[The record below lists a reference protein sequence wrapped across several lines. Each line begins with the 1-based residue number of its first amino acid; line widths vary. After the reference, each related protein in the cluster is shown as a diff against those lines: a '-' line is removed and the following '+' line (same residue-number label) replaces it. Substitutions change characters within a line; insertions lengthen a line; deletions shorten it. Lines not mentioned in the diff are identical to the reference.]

1 MRNLSRT
8 IHFLAHSRTVPV
20 HTPTHAKSRTV
31 PTLVPTLALTL
42 ALVLVLILGLVQPF
56 RVHGQG
62 ITTAA
67 LNGRILDDRGVPLP
81 DATVIVLHEPTGAS
95 TGVFS
100 RADGRYNIAGLRT
113 GGPYEIRVSYIGYQT
128 AARRG
133 VSLSM
138 GQNLRVD
145 FRLRGDVI
153 EAENVVVTAHGD
165 EVLNASSTGTE
176 THVSA
181 NEIARLPS
189 IARSIQDYT
198 RLAPEAASKAGGQ
211 SIAGKNNR
219 MNNFQVDGAV
229 LNDAFGLSN
238 EGLPT
243 GQVDAQPI
251 SLDAIEEFQVQVAP
265 FDVRSGGFAGGL
277 INAVTRSGTNR
288 FRGSLYWFGRNESL
302 VGDLDG
308 DEFGDFS
315 DYQLGIRLGGP
326 VAANRAFFFLNGELR
341 RRASPSSVGPAD
353 SGQPIRFG
361 ADTAAL
367 RQIVDIARDRYGY
380 DAGGFEPFPRNT
392 RNEKIFARIDV
403 NLSSRHRLTL
413 RHNHVTGDLDDGMQR
428 GRTIYTLTS
437 NQFTRDNVTQSSVAQ
452 LNSTFSAS
460 IANEARISFSR
471 VRDNRSPLSAPFP
484 QVLIDLEEAGGAFLG
499 EVRLGVERFSQA
511 NALNQDTFEFT
522 NDIHLFK
529 ADHTL
534 TIGTHNEFI
543 SFDNLFI
550 QDYYGA
556 YEFDGIE
563 AFEQGTPTR
572 YLLSRSRV
580 AGVEQPRAAWD
591 YVQMGFYAQDNWRIG
606 PRLSVNFGLRADV
619 PILPD
624 KPLANDRFARQF
636 TGHRTDRTPG
646 GQILWSP
653 RFGFN
658 LDAGGDRSTQVRGGA
673 GVFAGLPPAVWLS
686 NAYSNTGVD
695 FTRIDLAT
703 FRDQDVPE
711 FVSDPFA
718 QPIPLAAS
726 LTAPQT
732 SEVNVID
739 PDFRLPRVF
748 RANLALD
755 RRLPLD
761 LVGTVEVLLA
771 RNLDEVRFRNLNI
784 GNDGQPTGTTP
795 DGRPDYGGKKVSG
808 DFTNVILLENTGRGR
823 QFNLTLRLRK
833 GANTSFL
840 PGLFGSVA
848 YVFQDAED
856 INSGRSSRAISNWQY
871 NETDDP
877 NGETTATSDFEVR
890 HRVLASGSWKFEFG
904 KGHATTVSLF
914 YEGSAGDPYSYMYAD
929 DVNGDGI
936 RGNDLAYVPAVRSDV
951 SSDVTDEEWRAVDT
965 FIGSDPVLRAARGT
979 IVRRNATRS
988 LWRNR
993 LDLRLIQQLPSIRNQ
1008 HFELTLDVLNLAN
1021 LVNSD
1026 WGQSRY
1032 VRFDAVGLF
1041 NFDGYDEQGRPDLDL
1056 RVRDANDD
1064 GKVDREDVFQTTNLS
1079 SRWQVQ
1085 MGVRYT
1091 F

>member
-1 MRNLSRT
+1 MGIVSRT
-8 IHFLAHSRTVPV
+8 IVRRIILNRTVPI
-20 HTPTHAKSRTV
+20 
-31 PTLVPTLALTL
+31 
-42 ALVLVLILGLVQPF
+42 LVLVPVLVPVLVRVPILALITVLFHPAAAYA
-56 RVHGQG
+56 QG

-67 LNGRILDDRGVPLP
+67 LYGRILDDTGAPLP
-81 DATVIVLHEPTGAS
+81 DATVVVLHEPTGVS
-95 TGVFS
+95 SGVFS
-100 RADGRYNIAGLRT
+100 RTDGRYNIAGLRT
-113 GGPYEIRVSYIGYQT
+113 GGPYEIRVSYVGYRT
-128 AARRG
+128 AVRQDIT
-133 VSLSM
+133 LTM
-138 GQNLRVD
+138 GQGMRAD
-145 FRLRGDVI
+145 FRLNRDVI
-153 EAENVVVTAHGD
+153 EADEITVTAHRD
-165 EVLNASSTGTE
+165 EVLNASNTGTE

-181 NEIARLPS
+181 IEIARLPS

-219 MNNFQVDGAV
+219 LNNFQVDGAV
-229 LNDAFGLSN
+229 LNDAFGLTG

-308 DEFGDFS
+308 DEFGDFT
-315 DYQLGIRLGGP
+315 DYHLGFRLGGP
-326 VAANRAFFFLNGELR
+326 VARNRAFFFVNGELR
-341 RRASPSSVGPAD
+341 RRSSPSSAGPAD

-361 ADTAAL
+361 AGSADL
-367 RQIVDIARDRYGY
+367 QRIVDIARDRYGY
-380 DAGGFEPFPRNT
+380 DAGGFDPFSQDT
-392 RNEKIFARIDV
+392 RNEKIFARLDV
-403 NLSSRHRLTL
+403 NLSPGHRLTL
-413 RHNHVTGDLDDGMQR
+413 RHNLVNGDLDDGLSR
-428 GRTIYTLTS
+428 GRTLFTLTS
-437 NQFTRDNVTQSSVAQ
+437 NQFRRDNVTQSSVVQ
-452 LNSTFSAS
+452 LNSTFSGS
-460 IANEARISFSR
+460 LANEARISYSR
-471 VRDNRSPLSAPFP
+471 VRDKRSPLSASFP
-484 QVLIDLEEAGGAFLG
+484 QVRIDLEEPGGAFLG

-511 NALNQDTFEFT
+511 NSLDQDTFEFT
-522 NDIHLFK
+522 NDLHLFR
-529 ADHTL
+529 ADHTI
-534 TIGTHNEFI
+534 TIGTHNEFV

-556 YEFDGIE
+556 YEFDSIE

-580 AGVEQPRAAWD
+580 SGVEQPRAAWD
-591 YVQMGFYAQDNWRIG
+591 YVQLGFYAQDNWKVS
-606 PRLSVNFGLRADV
+606 PRLSLNFGLRADV

-624 KPLANDRFARQF
+624 EPLANDRFARQF
-636 TGHRTDRTPG
+636 SGHRTDRTPG
-646 GQILWSP
+646 GRVLWSP

-658 LDAGGDRSTQVRGGA
+658 LDAGGDRGTQIRGGA

-686 NAYSNTGVD
+686 NAYSNTGVE

-703 FRDQDVPE
+703 FRDQDVPA
-711 FVSDPFA
+711 FVADPFA
-718 QPIPLAAS
+718 QPLPLGAGLS
-726 LTAPQT
+726 APQT
-732 SEVNVID
+732 TEVNVID
-739 PDFRLPRVF
+739 PAFRLPRVF
-748 RANLALD
+748 RTNLALD

-771 RNLDEVRFRNLNI
+771 RNLDDVRFRNLNI
-784 GNDGQPTGTTP
+784 GNAGRPTGVTP
-795 DGRPDYGGKKVSG
+795 DGRPDYGGRKVSG

-833 GANTSFL
+833 GQNTAFL

-890 HRVLASGSWKFEFG
+890 HRVLASGSWKFEIG
-904 KGHATTVSLF
+904 QGLATTVSVF

-936 RGNDLAYVPAVRSDV
+936 RGNDLAYIPAGRTDV
-951 SSDVTDEEWRAVDT
+951 SAEVTDEEWRAIDAFIDT
-965 FIGSDPVLRAARGT
+965 DPTLRAARGG
-979 IVRRNATRS
+979 IVRRNASRS
-988 LWRNR
+988 PWRNR
-993 LDLRLIQQLPSIRNQ
+993 LDLRLIQQLPSVRNQ

-1021 LVNSD
+1021 LINSE

-1032 VRFDAVGLF
+1032 VRFDAAGLF
-1041 NFDGYDEQGRPDLDL
+1041 NFDGYDDQGRPDLDL
-1056 RVRDANDD
+1056 RVRDANED
-1064 GKVDREDVFQTTNLS
+1064 GRVDRDDVFQTTNLS

-1085 MGVRYT
+1085 AGVRYT

>member
-1 MRNLSRT
+1 MRIPSRT
-8 IHFLAHSRTVPV
+8 F
-20 HTPTHAKSRTV
+20 
-31 PTLVPTLALTL
+31 
-42 ALVLVLILGLVQPF
+42 LVLVLIQPALALA
-56 RVHGQG
+56 QG

-67 LNGRILDDRGVPLP
+67 LNGMILDDTGVPLP
-81 DATVIVLHEPTGAS
+81 DATVVVLHVPTGVS
-95 TGVFS
+95 SGVFS

-128 AARRG
+128 TVRRD
-133 VSLSM
+133 VTLTM
-138 GQNLRVD
+138 GQSLRAD
-145 FRLRGDVI
+145 FRLDREGI
-153 EAENVVVTAHGD
+153 EAGEIIVTAHRD
-165 EVLNASSTGTE
+165 EVLSASNTGTE
-176 THVSA
+176 THVTTH
-181 NEIARLPS
+181 EIARLPS
-189 IARSIQDYT
+189 IARSIHDYT

-219 MNNFQVDGAV
+219 LNNFQVDGAV
-229 LNDAFGLSN
+229 LNDAFGLTG

-243 GQVDAQPI
+243 GQVGAQPI

-288 FRGSLYWFGRNESL
+288 IRGSVYWFGRNESL

-308 DEFGDFS
+308 DEFGDFT
-315 DYQLGIRLGGP
+315 DYQLGFRLGGP
-326 VAANRAFFFLNGELR
+326 VARNRAFFFVNGELR
-341 RRASPSSVGPAD
+341 RRSSLSSAGPAD

-361 ADTAAL
+361 ADSADL
-367 RQIVDIARDRYGY
+367 QRIVDIARDRYGY
-380 DAGGFEPFPRNT
+380 DAGGFNPFSQDT
-392 RNEKIFARIDV
+392 QNEKIFARLDV

-413 RHNHVTGDLDDGMQR
+413 RHNLVTGDLDDGLRR
-428 GRTIYTLTS
+428 GRTIFTLTS
-437 NQFTRDNVTQSSVAQ
+437 NQFKRDNTIQSSVVQ
-452 LNSTFSAS
+452 LNSTFSGS
-460 IANEARISFSR
+460 LANEARISYSR
-471 VRDNRSPLSAPFP
+471 VRDKRSPLSAFFP
-484 QVLIDLEEAGGAFLG
+484 QVQIDLEEPDGTFLG

-511 NALNQDTFEFT
+511 NTLDQDTIEFT
-522 NDIHLFK
+522 NDLHLFR
-529 ADHTL
+529 ADHTI

-556 YEFDGIE
+556 YEFDSIE
-563 AFEQGTPTR
+563 AFEQGTPAR

-580 AGVEQPRAAWD
+580 PGVERPRAAWD
-591 YVQMGFYAQDNWRIG
+591 YVQLGFYAQDNWRVS
-606 PRLSVNFGLRADV
+606 PRLNLNFGLRADV
-619 PILPD
+619 PVLPTE
-624 KPLANDRFARQF
+624 PLANDRFSSQF
-636 TGHRTDRTPG
+636 VGHRTDRTPG
-646 GQILWSP
+646 GQVLWSP

-658 LDAGGDRSTQVRGGA
+658 FDAGGDRGTQVRGGG

-695 FTRIDLAT
+695 FSRIDLAT
-703 FRDQDVPE
+703 FRDQDVPA
-711 FVSDPFA
+711 FVADPFA
-718 QPIPLAAS
+718 QPLPLDGG

-784 GNDGQPTGTTP
+784 GADGRPTGRTP
-795 DGRPDYGGKKVSG
+795 DGRADYGGNKVSG
-808 DFTNVILLENTGRGR
+808 DFTNVILLENTNKGR
-823 QFNLTLRLRK
+823 QVNLTLRLRK
-833 GANTSFL
+833 GQNTPIL

-904 KGHATTVSLF
+904 RGLATTVSVF
-914 YEGSAGDPYSYMYAD
+914 YEGSAGDPYSYMYSD

-936 RGNDLAYVPAVRSDV
+936 RGNDLAYIPASRSDV
-951 SSDVTDEEWRAVDT
+951 SAEVTGDEWRAIDA
-965 FIGSDPVLRAARGT
+965 FIDSDPALHAARGG
-979 IVRRNATRS
+979 IVQRNASRS
-988 LWRNR
+988 PWRNR
-993 LDLRLIQQLPSIRNQ
+993 LDLRLIQQLPSIRNH

-1032 VRFDAVGLF
+1032 VRFDAAGLF
-1041 NFDGYDEQGRPDLDL
+1041 NFDGYDEQGRLDMDL
-1056 RVRDANDD
+1056 RVRDANED
-1064 GKVDREDVFQTTNLS
+1064 GSIDREDVFQTTNLS

-1085 MGVRYT
+1085 AGVRYT

>member
-1 MRNLSRT
+1 MRTLRLSVPAFVL
-8 IHFLAHSRTVPV
+8 FLSSLV
-20 HTPTHAKSRTV
+20 HA
-31 PTLVPTLALTL
+31 
-42 ALVLVLILGLVQPF
+42 
-56 RVHGQG
+56 QG
-62 ITTAA
+62 VTTAT
-67 LNGRILDDRGVPLP
+67 LSGQVLDDTGRPLP
-81 DATVIVLHEPTGAS
+81 NATVIALHGPTGVS
-95 TGVFS
+95 SGVFS
-100 RADGRYNIAGLRT
+100 RDDGRYNIAGLRT
-113 GGPYEIRVSYIGYQT
+113 GGPYEIRVSYIGYRT
-128 AARRG
+128 AVRQG
-133 VSLSM
+133 VSLTM
-138 GQNLRVD
+138 GQHLRTE
-145 FRLRGDVI
+145 FRLRRDVI
-153 EAENVVVTAHGD
+153 EAGEITVTAHRD
-165 EVLNASSTGTE
+165 EVLNASNTGTE
-176 THVSA
+176 THVSST
-181 NEIARLPS
+181 EIARLPS

-198 RLAPEAASKAGGQ
+198 RLAPEAAAKAGGQ

-219 MNNFQVDGAV
+219 LNNFQVDGAV
-229 LNDAFGLSN
+229 LNDAFGLTG

-243 GQVDAQPI
+243 GQVNAQPI

-288 FRGSLYWFGRNESL
+288 YLGSLYWFGRNESL

-308 DEFGDFS
+308 DEFGDFT
-315 DYQLGIRLGGP
+315 DYQLGFRLGGP
-326 VAANRAFFFLNGELR
+326 VARNRAFFFINGELR
-341 RRASPSSVGPAD
+341 RRSSPSSAGPAD
-353 SGQPIRFG
+353 SGLPIRFG
-361 ADTAAL
+361 AGSADL
-367 RQIVDIARDRYGY
+367 QRIVDIAREKYGY
-380 DAGGFEPFPRNT
+380 DAGGFDPFSQDT
-392 RNEKIFARIDV
+392 RNEKFFGRLDV
-403 NLSSRHRLTL
+403 NLSPGHRLTL
-413 RHNHVTGDLDDGMQR
+413 RHNYVTGDRDDGLGR
-428 GRTIYTLTS
+428 GRTLFTLTS
-437 NQFTRDNVTQSSVAQ
+437 NQFKRDNVTQSSVVQ

-460 IANEARISFSR
+460 LANEARLSYSR
-471 VRDNRSPLSAPFP
+471 VRDRRSPLSASFP
-484 QVLIDLEEAGGAFLG
+484 QVSIDLEEPGGAFLG

-511 NALNQDTFEFT
+511 NTLDQDTFEFT
-522 NDIHLFK
+522 NDLHLFK
-529 ADHTL
+529 ADHTI

-556 YEFDGIE
+556 YEFDSIE
-563 AFEQGTPTR
+563 DFEQGTPAR
-572 YLLSRSRV
+572 YLLSLSRV
-580 AGVEQPRAAWD
+580 PGVEQPRAAWD
-591 YVQMGFYAQDNWRIG
+591 YAQMGFYAQDNWRIS
-606 PRLSVNFGLRADV
+606 PRLSLNFGLRADV
-619 PILPD
+619 PVLPD

-636 TGHRTDRTPG
+636 AGHRTDRTPG

-695 FTRIDLAT
+695 FARIDLAT
-703 FRDQDVPE
+703 FRDQDVPA
-711 FVSDPFA
+711 FVADPFS
-718 QPIPLAAS
+718 QPLPMGAS
-726 LTAPQT
+726 LTTPQT
-732 SEVNVID
+732 TEVNVID

-784 GNDGQPTGTTP
+784 GNDGHSTGTTP
-795 DGRPDYGGKKVSG
+795 DGRPDYGGRKVSG
-808 DFTNVILLENTGRGR
+808 DFTNVILLENTDKGR

-833 GANTSFL
+833 GENTSFL

-890 HRVLASGSWKFEFG
+890 HRILASGSWKFEFERG
-904 KGHATTVSLF
+904 LATTVSVF

-936 RGNDLAYVPAVRSDV
+936 RGNDLAYVPAGRSEV
-951 SSDVTDEEWRAVDT
+951 SAEVTDDEWQAIDV
-965 FIGSDPVLRAARGT
+965 FIGSDPTLNAARGG

-988 LWRNR
+988 PWRNR
-993 LDLRLIQQLPSIRNQ
+993 LDLRLIQQLPSIRN
-1008 HFELTLDVLNLAN
+1008 HRFELTLDVLNLAN
-1021 LVNSD
+1021 LINSD
-1026 WGQSRY
+1026 WGQSRF

-1041 NFDGYDEQGRPDLDL
+1041 NFDGYDEQGRPDMDL
-1056 RVRDANDD
+1056 RVRDANED
-1064 GKVDREDVFQTTNLS
+1064 GKVEREDVFQTTNLS

>member
-1 MRNLSRT
+1 MCTLRLS
-8 IHFLAHSRTVPV
+8 VPV
-20 HTPTHAKSRTV
+20 IVLFLSSLVHA
-31 PTLVPTLALTL
+31 
-42 ALVLVLILGLVQPF
+42 
-56 RVHGQG
+56 QG
-62 ITTAA
+62 VTTAT
-67 LNGRILDDRGVPLP
+67 LSGRVLDETGRPLP
-81 DATVIVLHEPTGAS
+81 NATVIVLHGPTGVS
-95 TGVFS
+95 SGVFS
-100 RADGRYNIAGLRT
+100 RGDGRYNVAGLRT
-113 GGPYEIRVSYIGYQT
+113 GGPYEIRVSYIGFQT
-128 AARRG
+128 AVRQG
-133 VSLSM
+133 VSLTM
-138 GQNLRVD
+138 GQRLRTD
-145 FRLRGDVI
+145 FRLRRDVI
-153 EAENVVVTAHGD
+153 EAGEIIVTAHGD
-165 EVLNASSTGTE
+165 EVLDPSNTGTE

-181 NEIARLPS
+181 IEIARLPS

-198 RLAPEAASKAGGQ
+198 RLAPEAGSKAGGM

-219 MNNFQVDGAV
+219 LNNFQVDGAV
-229 LNDAFGLSN
+229 LNDAFGLSG

-243 GQVDAQPI
+243 GQVNAQPI

-308 DEFGDFS
+308 DEFGDFT
-315 DYQLGIRLGGP
+315 DYQLGFRLGGP
-326 VAANRAFFFLNGELR
+326 VARNRAFFFVNGELR
-341 RRASPSSVGPAD
+341 RRSSPSSAGPAD

-361 ADTAAL
+361 AGSADL
-367 RQIVDIARDRYGY
+367 QRIVEIAREKYGY
-380 DAGGFEPFPRNT
+380 DAGGFDPFSQDT
-392 RNEKIFARIDV
+392 RNEKFFGRLDV

-413 RHNHVTGDLDDGMQR
+413 RHNYVTGDRDDGLSR
-428 GRTIYTLTS
+428 GRTLFTLTS
-437 NQFTRDNVTQSSVAQ
+437 NQFKRDNVTQSSVVQ
-452 LNSTFSAS
+452 LNSTFSGS
-460 IANEARISFSR
+460 LANEARLSYSR
-471 VRDNRSPLSAPFP
+471 VRDRRSPLAASFP
-484 QVLIDLEEAGGAFLG
+484 QVRIDLEEPGGAFLG

-511 NALNQDTFEFT
+511 NALDQDTFEFT
-522 NDIHLFK
+522 NDLHLFK
-529 ADHTL
+529 ADHTI

-556 YEFDGIE
+556 YEFDSIE
-563 AFEQGTPTR
+563 AFEQGTPAR
-572 YLLSRSRV
+572 YLLSLSRV
-580 AGVEQPRAAWD
+580 PGVEQPRAAWD
-591 YVQMGFYAQDNWRIG
+591 YAQMGFYAQDNWRIS
-606 PRLSVNFGLRADV
+606 PRLSLNFGLRADV
-619 PILPD
+619 PVLPD
-624 KPLANDRFARQF
+624 KPLANDRVARQF
-636 TGHRTDRTPG
+636 AGHRTDRTPG

-686 NAYSNTGVD
+686 NAYSNTGME

-703 FRDQDVPE
+703 FRGQSVPG
-711 FVSDPFA
+711 FVADPFA
-718 QPIPLAAS
+718 QPLPVDVS

-732 SEVNVID
+732 TEVNVID
-739 PDFRLPRVF
+739 PGFRLPRVF

-784 GNDGQPTGTTP
+784 GDDGRPTGTTP
-795 DGRPDYGGKKVSG
+795 DGRPDYGGRKVSG
-808 DFTNVILLENTGRGR
+808 DFTNVILLENTDKGR

-833 GANTSFL
+833 GGNTSFL

-877 NGETTATSDFEVR
+877 NGQTTATSDFEVR
-890 HRVLASGSWKFEFG
+890 HRVLASGSWKFELG
-904 KGHATTVSLF
+904 RGHATTVSVF

-936 RGNDLAYVPAVRSDV
+936 RGNDLAYVPADRSGV
-951 SSDVTDEEWRAVDT
+951 SAEVTDDEWQAIDA
-965 FIGSDPVLRAARGT
+965 FIGSDPALRAARGG

-988 LWRNR
+988 PWRNR
-993 LDLRLIQQLPSIRNQ
+993 LDLRLIQQLPSIRN
-1008 HFELTLDVLNLAN
+1008 HRFELTLDVLNLAN
-1021 LVNSD
+1021 LIKSD

-1041 NFDGYDEQGRPDLDL
+1041 NFDGYDDQGKPDLDL
-1056 RVRDANDD
+1056 RVRDANED
-1064 GKVDREDVFQTTNLS
+1064 GKVEREDVFQTTNLS

>member
-1 MRNLSRT
+1 MYALRLSVLYALRLSVLYALRLFLL
-8 IHFLAHSRTVPV
+8 IFVFSLSSLAH
-20 HTPTHAKSRTV
+20 A
-31 PTLVPTLALTL
+31 
-42 ALVLVLILGLVQPF
+42 
-56 RVHGQG
+56 QG
-62 ITTAA
+62 VTTAT
-67 LNGRILDDRGVPLP
+67 LNGRILDEAGRPLP
-81 DATVIVLHEPTGAS
+81 GATVIALHGPTGVPS
-95 TGVFS
+95 GVFS
-100 RADGRYNIAGLRT
+100 RDDGRYNIAGLRT
-113 GGPYEIRVSYIGYQT
+113 GGPYEIRVSYIGYRT
-128 AARRG
+128 AVRPG
-133 VSLSM
+133 VTLTM

-145 FRLRGDVI
+145 FRLREEVI
-153 EAENVVVTAHGD
+153 EAGEIVVTAHRD
-165 EVLNASSTGTE
+165 DVLSASNTGTE

-181 NEIARLPS
+181 IEIARLPS

-219 MNNFQVDGAV
+219 LNNFQVDGAV
-229 LNDAFGLSN
+229 LNDAFGLTG

-277 INAVTRSGTNR
+277 VNAVTRSGTNR
-288 FRGSLYWFGRNESL
+288 FRGSVYWFGRNESL

-308 DEFGDFS
+308 DEFGDFT
-315 DYQLGIRLGGP
+315 DYQLGFRLGGP
-326 VAANRAFFFLNGELR
+326 VARNRAFFFVNGELR
-341 RRASPSSVGPAD
+341 RRSSPSSAGPAD

-361 ADTAAL
+361 AGSADL
-367 RQIVDIARDRYGY
+367 QRIVDIARDRYGY
-380 DAGGFEPFPRNT
+380 DAGGFDPFSQNT
-392 RNEKIFARIDV
+392 RNEKIFARLDV
-403 NLSSRHRLTL
+403 NLSPGHRLTL
-413 RHNHVTGDLDDGMQR
+413 RHNLVTGDLDDGLRR
-428 GRTIYTLTS
+428 GRTIFTLTS
-437 NQFTRDNVTQSSVAQ
+437 NQFRRDNVTQSSVVQ
-452 LNSTFSAS
+452 LNSTFSNGL
-460 IANEARISFSR
+460 ANEARLSYSR
-471 VRDNRSPLSAPFP
+471 VRDNRSPLAASFP
-484 QVLIDLEEAGGAFLG
+484 QVRINLEEPGGAFLG

-511 NALNQDTFEFT
+511 NALDQDTFEFT
-522 NDIHLFK
+522 NDLHLFR
-529 ADHTL
+529 ADHTI

-563 AFEQGTPTR
+563 AFEQGSPTR

-580 AGVEQPRAAWD
+580 PGVERPRAAWD
-591 YVQMGFYAQDNWRIG
+591 YVQLGFYVQDHWRVG
-606 PRLSVNFGLRADV
+606 PRLSLNFGLRADV

-624 KPLANDRFARQF
+624 EPLPNDRFARQF
-636 TGHRTDRTPG
+636 AGHRTDRTPG
-646 GQILWSP
+646 GQFLWSP

-658 LDAGGDRSTQVRGGA
+658 LDAGGNRGTQIRGGG

-686 NAYSNTGVD
+686 NPYSNTGVD
-695 FTRIDLAT
+695 FTRIDLAA
-703 FRDQDVPE
+703 FRGQEVPA
-711 FVSDPFA
+711 FAADPFA
-718 QPIPLAAS
+718 QPLPQDGS

-732 SEVNVID
+732 SEINVID
-739 PDFRLPRVF
+739 PAFRLPRVF

-761 LVGTVEVLLA
+761 LVGTVEALLA
-771 RNLDEVRFRNLNI
+771 RNIDEVRFRNLNI
-784 GNDGQPTGTTP
+784 GDEGMPTGTTP
-795 DGRPDYGGKKVSG
+795 DGRPDYGGRKVSS
-808 DFTNVILLENTGRGR
+808 DFTNVILLENTSRGR

-833 GANTSFL
+833 SGGTAFL

-890 HRVLASGSWKFEFG
+890 HRILASGSWKFEFG
-904 KGHATTVSLF
+904 RELATTVSVF

-936 RGNDLAYVPAVRSDV
+936 RGNDLAYVPAGRSDV
-951 SSDVTDEEWRAVDT
+951 SAEVADDEWRTIDA
-965 FIGSDPVLRAARGT
+965 FIDSDPVLRAARGG
-979 IVRRNATRS
+979 IVQRNASRAP
-988 LWRNR
+988 WRNR
-993 LDLRLIQQLPSIRNQ
+993 LDLRLIQQLPSIRNH

-1021 LVNSD
+1021 LINSA
-1026 WGQSRY
+1026 WGQNRY
-1032 VRFDAVGLF
+1032 VRFDAAGLF

-1056 RVRDANDD
+1056 RVRDANED
-1064 GKVDREDVFQTTNLS
+1064 GSIDREDVFQTTNLS

-1085 MGVRYT
+1085 AGVRYT

>member
-1 MRNLSRT
+1 MRILLRT
-8 IHFLAHSRTVPV
+8 ILILVLST
-20 HTPTHAKSRTV
+20 S
-31 PTLVPTLALTL
+31 TLVNA
-42 ALVLVLILGLVQPF
+42 
-56 RVHGQG
+56 QG
-62 ITTAA
+62 ITTAT
-67 LNGRILDDRGVPLP
+67 LNGRILDDKGAPLP
-81 DATVIVLHEPTGAS
+81 DATVIALHVPTGVS
-95 TGVFS
+95 SGVFS
-100 RADGRYNIAGLRT
+100 RAEGRYNIAGLRT

-128 AARRG
+128 AVRRD
-133 VSLSM
+133 VNLSM
-138 GQNLRVD
+138 GQNLRVN
-145 FRLRGDVI
+145 FGLREDVI
-153 EAENVVVTAHGD
+153 ETEAVVVTAHRD
-165 EVLNASSTGTE
+165 EVLNASNIGTE
-176 THVSA
+176 THVTA

-229 LNDAFGLSN
+229 LNDAYGLSN

-243 GQVDAQPI
+243 GQVNAQPI

-288 FRGSLYWFGRNESL
+288 FRGSLYYFGRNESL
-302 VGDLDG
+302 VGDLEG
-308 DEFGDFS
+308 DKFGDFA
-315 DYQLGIRLGGP
+315 DYQLGFRLGGP
-326 VAANRAFFFLNGELR
+326 LVTNRVFFFINGELR

-361 ADTAAL
+361 AGSAAL
-367 RQIVDIARDRYGY
+367 QQIVDIARDKYGY
-380 DAGGFEPFPRNT
+380 DAGGFDPFSQRT
-392 RNEKIFARIDV
+392 RNEKFFGRLDV

-413 RHNHVTGDLDDGMQR
+413 RHNHVTGDLDDGLRR
-428 GRTIYTLTS
+428 GRTIFTLTS
-437 NQFTRDNVTQSSVAQ
+437 NQFTRDNVTQSTVAQ
-452 LNSTFSAS
+452 LNSTFSG
-460 IANEARISFSR
+460 ILANEARLSYSR
-471 VRDNRSPLSAPFP
+471 VRDSRSPLSGTFP
-484 QVLIDLEEAGGAFLG
+484 QVQIDLEEANGAFLG

-522 NDIHLFK
+522 NDLHLFR
-529 ADHTL
+529 ADHTI

-563 AFEQGTPTR
+563 AFERGEPTR
-572 YLLSRSRV
+572 YLLSRSMV
-580 AGVEQPRAAWD
+580 PGVEQPRAAWD
-591 YVQMGFYAQDNWRIG
+591 YVQMGFYAQDSWRIS
-606 PRLSVNFGLRADV
+606 PRLSLKFGLRAEV

-624 KPLANDRFARQF
+624 KPLANDPFARQF
-636 TGHRTDRTPG
+636 AGHRTDRTPG
-646 GQILWSP
+646 GRILWSP

-658 LDAGGDRSTQVRGGA
+658 FDAGGDRGTQIRGGG

-695 FTRIDLAT
+695 FTRIDLAS
-703 FRDQDVPE
+703 FRDQDVPA
-711 FVSDPFA
+711 FVADPIA
-718 QPIPLAAS
+718 QPLPLDGR
-726 LTAPQT
+726 LDAPQT

-761 LVGTVEVLLA
+761 LVGTVELLLA
-771 RNLDEVRFRNLNI
+771 RNIDEVRFRNLNI
-784 GNDGQPTGTTP
+784 GDNGRPTGRTP
-795 DGRPDYGGKKVSG
+795 DGRSDYAGKTVSG
-808 DFTNVILLENTGRGR
+808 DFTNVILLENTDKGR

-833 GANTSFL
+833 RGNASFL

-856 INSGRSSRAISNWQY
+856 VNSGRSSRAISNWQY

-890 HRVLASGSWKFEFG
+890 HRVLATGSWKYEFG
-904 KGHATTVSLF
+904 RGLATTLSLF

-936 RGNDLAYVPAVRSDV
+936 RGNDLAYIPASRSDV
-951 SSDVTDEEWRAVDT
+951 SAEVTDDEWRAIDAFVD
-965 FIGSDPVLRAARGT
+965 SDPVLRAARGA
-979 IVRRNATRS
+979 IVKRNASRS
-988 LWRNR
+988 PWRNR
-993 LDLRLIQQLPSIRNQ
+993 LDLRLIQELPSVRNH

-1021 LVNSD
+1021 LINGA
-1026 WGQSRY
+1026 WGQSRF
-1032 VRFDAVGLF
+1032 VRFDAAGLF
-1041 NFDGYDEQGRPDLDL
+1041 NFDGYDDQGRPDLDL
-1056 RVRDANDD
+1056 RVRDANED
-1064 GKVDREDVFQTTNLS
+1064 GKIDREDVFQTTNLS
-1079 SRWQVQ
+1079 SRWQIQ
-1085 MGVRYT
+1085 MGMRYT

>member
-1 MRNLSRT
+1 MG
-8 IHFLAHSRTVPV
+8 IPSRTVPNFV
-20 HTPTHAKSRTV
+20 
-31 PTLVPTLALTL
+31 LT
-42 ALVLVLILGLVQPF
+42 LVLILVLVPVLLQP
-56 RVHGQG
+56 VPAYPQG

-67 LNGRILDDRGVPLP
+67 LFGRILDDSGAPLP
-81 DATVIVLHEPTGAS
+81 DATVVALHEPTGVS
-95 TGVFS
+95 SGVFS

-113 GGPYEIRVSYIGYQT
+113 GGPYEIRVSYIGYRT
-128 AARRG
+128 AVRQDI
-133 VSLSM
+133 LLTM
-138 GQNLRVD
+138 GQSLRAD
-145 FRLRGDVI
+145 FQLDRDLI
-153 EAENVVVTAHGD
+153 EAGEITVTAHRD
-165 EVLNASSTGTE
+165 EVLNASNTGTE

-181 NEIARLPS
+181 IEIARLPS

-229 LNDAFGLSN
+229 LNDAFGLTG

-251 SLDAIEEFQVQVAP
+251 SLDAIEEFQVHVAP

-308 DEFGDFS
+308 DEFGDFT
-315 DYQLGIRLGGP
+315 DYQLGFRLGGP
-326 VAANRAFFFLNGELR
+326 VARNRAFFFVNGELR
-341 RRASPSSVGPAD
+341 RRSSPSSAGPAD
-353 SGQPIRFG
+353 SDQPIRFG
-361 ADTAAL
+361 GNSADL
-367 RQIVDIARDRYGY
+367 QRIVDIAREKYGY
-380 DAGGFEPFPRNT
+380 DAGGYDPYSQDT
-392 RNEKIFARIDV
+392 RNEKIFARLDV
-403 NLSSRHRLTL
+403 NLSPGHRLTL
-413 RHNHVTGDLDDGMQR
+413 RHNLVNGDLDDGLNR
-428 GRTIYTLTS
+428 GRTLFTLTS
-437 NQFTRDNVTQSSVAQ
+437 NQFKRDNVTHSSVVQ
-452 LNSTFSAS
+452 LNSTFSRS
-460 IANEARISFSR
+460 LANEARISYSR
-471 VRDNRSPLSAPFP
+471 VRDKRSPLSASFP
-484 QVLIDLEEAGGAFLG
+484 QVGIDLEEPGGAFLG

-511 NALNQDTFEFT
+511 NTLDQDTFEFT
-522 NDIHLFK
+522 NDLHLFR
-529 ADHTL
+529 ADHTI
-534 TIGTHNEFI
+534 TIGTHNEFV

-572 YLLSRSRV
+572 YLLSRSSV
-580 AGVEQPRAAWD
+580 PGVEQPRAAWD
-591 YVQMGFYAQDNWRIG
+591 YVQLGFYVQDSWKVS
-606 PRLSVNFGLRADV
+606 PRLSLNFGLRTDV

-624 KPLANDRFARQF
+624 EPLANDRFARQF
-636 TGHRTDRTPG
+636 AGHRTDRTPD
-646 GQILWSP
+646 GQVLWSP

-658 LDAGGDRSTQVRGGA
+658 LDAGGDRGTQIRGGA

-686 NAYSNTGVD
+686 NAYSNSGVD

-703 FRDQDVPE
+703 FRDQEVPA
-711 FVSDPFA
+711 FVADPFA
-718 QPIPLAAS
+718 QPLPLDAGLS
-726 LTAPQT
+726 APQT

-739 PDFRLPRVF
+739 PAFRLPRVF
-748 RANLALD
+748 RTNLALD

-784 GNDGQPTGTTP
+784 GDAGRPTGVTP
-795 DGRPDYGGKKVSG
+795 DGRPDYGGRKVSG
-808 DFTNVILLENTGRGR
+808 DFTNVILLENTDRGR

-833 GANTSFL
+833 GQDTPLL

-890 HRVLASGSWKFEFG
+890 HRVLASGSWKFEIG
-904 KGHATTVSLF
+904 QGLPTTVSVF

-936 RGNDLAYVPAVRSDV
+936 RGNDLAYIPASRIDV
-951 SSDVTDEEWRAVDT
+951 STEVTDDEWRAVDA
-965 FIGSDPVLRAARGT
+965 FIDSDPTLRAARGG
-979 IVRRNATRS
+979 IVRRNASRS
-988 LWRNR
+988 PWRNR
-993 LDLRLIQQLPSIRNQ
+993 LDLRLIQQLPSVRNQ
-1008 HFELTLDVLNLAN
+1008 HFELTLDVLNLTN
-1021 LVNSD
+1021 LFNSD

-1032 VRFDAVGLF
+1032 VRFDAASLF

-1056 RVRDANDD
+1056 RVRDANED
-1064 GKVDREDVFQTTNLS
+1064 GRVDREDVFQTTNLS

-1085 MGVRYT
+1085 AGVRYT